1 MKVLLKSVRKTK
13 RLINCRSTKSE
24 QTTVAQTGERRS
36 FGVAQRTV
44 RIDCGLHMSE
54 NGASAFLLRA
64 PPVAQNPWFHSLLQ
78 PATQLPNSKLATERR
93 CQCNDVLRHMDTVA
107 GQSYTAPEDCA
118 VLSRGLWSAS
128 ELHHDH
134 IQLRL
139 QAEAFLGT

>member
-54 NGASAFLLRA
+54 NGASAFLLWVREVGSEA
-64 PPVAQNPWFHSLLQ
+64 MVPF
-78 PATQLPNSKLATERR
+78 LAT
-93 CQCNDVLRHMDTVA
+93 A
-107 GQSYTAPEDCA
+107 SYPTAKFKTGHREKVPM
-118 VLSRGLWSAS
+118 
-128 ELHHDH
+128 
-134 IQLRL
+134 
-139 QAEAFLGT
+139 